1 MTPPPHV
8 PRTILVVDDE
18 PPIRALLARQLR
30 VLGYTVVEAGSA
42 QAALVLAGEQSSP
55 FDLVLS
61 DIVMPG
67 MNGTELG
74 ARLLER
80 NPRQALV
87 LMSAHAPSG
96 LVELGTKA
104 RPVPLLR
111 KPFTLAELAGVL
123 ERMLEAQAPAREA
136 PLAG

>member
-61 DIVMPG
+61 DIIMPG

-96 LVELGTKA
+96 LVELGIRA

-111 KPFTLAELAGVL
+111 KPFTLPELATVL
-123 ERMLEAQAPAREA
+123 ERVLQAQAPAREA

>member
-1 MTPPPHV
+1 MTPSHHV
-8 PRTILVVDDE
+8 PRSILVVDDE

-42 QAALVLAGEQSSP
+42 QAALALAGEQSSP

-67 MNGTELG
+67 MNGTELCV
-74 ARLLER
+74 RLLER

-96 LVELGTKA
+96 LVELGGA
-104 RPVPLLR
+104 VRAVPLLR
-111 KPFTLAELAGVL
+111 KPFTVTELAAVL
-123 ERMLEAQAPAREA
+123 DRALEAKAPARET

>member
-1 MTPPPHV
+1 
-8 PRTILVVDDE
+8 VVDDE

-42 QAALVLAGEQSSP
+42 QVALTLAGEQSSP

-111 KPFTLAELAGVL
+111 KPFTLSQLATVL
-123 ERMLEAQAPAREA
+123 ERALDAQTPAREA

>member
-1 MTPPPHV
+1 MTPSPQV
-8 PRTILVVDDE
+8 PRSILVVDDE

-42 QAALVLAGEQSSP
+42 QAALALAGEQSSP

-67 MNGTELG
+67 MNGTELC

-80 NPRQALV
+80 NPRQALI
-87 LMSAHAPSG
+87 LISAHAPSG
-96 LVELGTKA
+96 EVGLRGEIGA
-104 RPVPLLR
+104 VPLLR
-111 KPFTLAELAGVL
+111 KPFTVAELAVVL
-123 ERMLEAQAPAREA
+123 DRVLGARAPARET

>member
-74 ARLLER
+74 ARLLQR

-123 ERMLEAQAPAREA
+123 ERVLDAQAPAREA

>member
-96 LVELGTKA
+96 LVELGIRA

-111 KPFTLAELAGVL
+111 KPFTLPELATVL
-123 ERMLEAQAPAREA
+123 ERVLQAQAPVREA

>member
-1 MTPPPHV
+1 
-8 PRTILVVDDE
+8 VVDDE

-30 VLGYTVVEAGSA
+30 VLGHTVVEAGSA

-123 ERMLEAQAPAREA
+123 GRVLEAQAPAHSRRYRSPSRSA
-136 PLAG
+136 PRPRW